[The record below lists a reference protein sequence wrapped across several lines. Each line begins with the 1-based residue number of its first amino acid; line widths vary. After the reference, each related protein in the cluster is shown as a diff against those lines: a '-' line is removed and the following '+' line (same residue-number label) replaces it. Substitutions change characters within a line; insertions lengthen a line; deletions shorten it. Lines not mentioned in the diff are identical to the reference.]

1 MPVRRPIESEACWVA
16 DEVADPAT
24 WVVRL
29 SADQRRASEKRSAPT
44 GMIMNSWKSTLESA
58 CAPPF
63 STFSMGVGRTL
74 ALTPPR

>member
-1 MPVRRPIESEACWVA
+1 
-16 DEVADPAT
+16 
-24 WVVRL
+24 L
-29 SADQRRASEKRSAPT
+29 SVWKVSAAQRSASLKRSAPT

-63 STFSMGVGRTL
+63 NTFSIGVGSTQ